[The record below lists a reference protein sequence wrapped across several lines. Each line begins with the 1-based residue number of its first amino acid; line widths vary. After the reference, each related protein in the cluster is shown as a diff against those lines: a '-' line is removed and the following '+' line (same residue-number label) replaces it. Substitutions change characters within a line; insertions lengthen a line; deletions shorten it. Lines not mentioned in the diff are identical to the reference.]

1 MGLRS
6 GVSSETFECK
16 SQTWTLIS
24 GSHRLH
30 EHAPVCMLEFK
41 LQIELIRFDFIH
53 CFELFMPLL

>member
-1 MGLRS
+1 M
-6 GVSSETFECK
+6 FECK

-30 EHAPVCMLEFK
+30 AHAPVCMLEFK